1 MSAPQLRKLVFWT
14 LLALL
19 AGGSCSVFSSLEM
32 NFWLK
37 TLGLLTFQQV
47 GAIIIYLTCFGFTDR
62 GQLEK

>member
-1 MSAPQLRKLVFWT
+1 MSGSKSRKLIFLT

-37 TLGLLTFQQV
+37 TLGVVTFQQV
-47 GAIIIYLTCFGFTDR
+47 GAIAIYLCCFGFAYR
-62 GQLEK
+62 GQLDK